1 MYSLGEV
8 TLTGEHN
15 CLLNNHAHAALAPR
29 LLLPL
34 HGRREHELHHPAD
47 VDVRACLSAALR
59 APPSWGIVSFLTVS
73 TPNAHLGLD
82 THSFRYGVQLETVAF
97 VNRAPDFAWAL
108 LFSCAVLLASTVV
121 LPNYFLSSALIAVL
135 LYLWSRENQAARVS
149 FFGLFTVDGFYL
161 PWVMVGWTLVSGGS
175 PIEEL
180 RGIMAAHIYWFLA
193 TGWPRAG
200 GPQGLMATP
209 ELVRQ
214 FIGWAFGCVTHSQL
228 SIHFVQSIL
237 HP

>member
-1 MYSLGEV
+1 M
-8 TLTGEHN
+8 
-15 CLLNNHAHAALAPR
+15 
-29 LLLPL
+29 
-34 HGRREHELHHPAD
+34 
-47 VDVRACLSAALR
+47 
-59 APPSWGIVSFLTVS
+59 
-73 TPNAHLGLD
+73 
-82 THSFRYGVQLETVAF
+82 QLETVAF

-214 FIGWAFGCVTHSQL
+214 FIGWAFGCVTHSQR
-228 SIHFVQSIL
+228 SIHFGKSIL
-237 HP
+237 HPRPCNILASAGDIRQCRPLSRGNRDLRQGQQRRRRLGAARSKEGAGA